1 MVGFLKDFIWAR
13 LMFLNIH
20 HLKKPTHFVL
30 ISKSNMLVTA
40 ITKKKQKKHPKSCHS
55 KAHMGLNTGQ
65 DEQIIFKED

>member
-40 ITKKKQKKHPKSCHS
+40 ITKK
-55 KAHMGLNTGQ
+55 
-65 DEQIIFKED
+65 

>member
-1 MVGFLKDFIWAR
+1 MVGLLKDFIWAR

-40 ITKKKQKKHPKSCHS
+40 ITKKIKKTIQNLVTAKH
-55 KAHMGLNTGQ
+55 TW
-65 DEQIIFKED
+65 I